1 MGISTVSATP
11 MNGNKKL
18 KVQPSKDGALLDK
31 MGEELRMA
39 IWPMYDHDKFTS
51 TLEQWPELMDL
62 KSGLMQETLLH
73 RYFI

>member
-1 MGISTVSATP
+1 MGISTGSSMP
-11 MNGNKKL
+11 INGSKKL
-18 KVQPSKDGALLDK
+18 KVQPSKDGDLLDK
-31 MGEELRMA
+31 LGEELRFA
-39 IWPMYDHDKFTS
+39 IWPMYDHNKFTS